1 MCLEVKCTKF
11 TSSPEERRKKKKEIE
26 VMRPVLDPCLAVAR
40 SLDLC
45 IVTNT
50 RIHTLILQSSF
61 LYKSAQSKALLWL
74 SIVDST
80 FPTWSYAQCPASIC
94 TNAPAYFERAAS
106 SLLLVDDGSVGS
118 PVCQRSLCTRFVGLT
133 VVISKSFQSCVAS
146 RHHRRTH

>member
-11 TSSPEERRKKKKEIE
+11 TSSPEERRKKKQIE
-26 VMRPVLDPCLAVAR
+26 VMRPVLHPCLAVAH
-40 SLDLC
+40 SLYLC

-50 RIHTLILQSSF
+50 CIHTLILQSSF
-61 LYKSAQSKALLWL
+61 LYKMAQSKALLWL
-74 SIVDST
+74 SIIDSK

-106 SLLLVDDGSVGS
+106 SLLLVGDGSVGS
-118 PVCQRSLCTRFVGLT
+118 PVCQRSLCTHFVGLT

-146 RHHRRTH
+146 CHHRRTH